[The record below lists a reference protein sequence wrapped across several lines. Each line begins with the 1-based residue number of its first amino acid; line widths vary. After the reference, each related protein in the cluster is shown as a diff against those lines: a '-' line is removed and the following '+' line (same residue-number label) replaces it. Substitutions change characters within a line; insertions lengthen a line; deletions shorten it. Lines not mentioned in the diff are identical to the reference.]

1 MILKRGVKVQLVV
14 FALITVLGISYTAVR
29 YIGIGRGVLNRGYVA
44 YVDLTDSGG
53 IFTNAEV
60 TYRGVTVGRVG
71 PIELTRD
78 GLRVRLNL
86 DRGHHIPR
94 DSMAVVAN
102 RSAVGEQYIDLRPRS
117 DGAPY
122 LDSGAPYTIPRQD
135 TKVPV
140 RTEELLGNL
149 DKLVASVDTEDL
161 AVVVDELDRA
171 FAGSAADLQAILD
184 SSDRLL
190 QEANDSF
197 PAASDLLDN
206 SRVVLDTQRDEGAN
220 IRAFARNLSVL
231 TDELRRDDPNLRDVI
246 DSTVPATTQADRLID
261 QLSPTLP
268 VLLANLTS
276 TGQVIASRIDGLRS
290 LLILYPAT
298 LAGGFTVTPGDG
310 TEHFGLV
317 LNLNSPPPCTKGY
330 EKTDIRYPQ
339 DTSDVPAE
347 PNVGCKLPRDSQQDV
362 RGARNAPPPRPAPSV
377 PPGATDGAGEPPGG
391 ASGEASAQ
399 AAGDERRSPRAGD
412 QTEGQ
417 AAGQPAGQASD
428 QAGDQAAAGTPF
440 APFSSATQD
449 FSPNSILM
457 SGYDPVTGAVIGSN
471 GQRYGIGTTGGQQRL
486 LGDAS
491 WKWLLLGPLAR

>member
-1 MILKRGVKVQLVV
+1 VILKRGVKVQLVA
-14 FALITVLGISYTAVR
+14 FALITVLGITYTAVR
-29 YIGIGRGVLNRGYVA
+29 FVGIGRGVLNQGYVA

-86 DRGHHIPR
+86 NRGRHIPR
-94 DSMAVVAN
+94 DTIAVVAN

-117 DGAPY
+117 DGGPY
-122 LDSGAPYTIPRQD
+122 LDHGAPYTIPRQD
-135 TKVPV
+135 TKLPVP
-140 RTEELLGNL
+140 TEELLGNL
-149 DKLVASVDTEDL
+149 DKLVASVDPQDL
-161 AVVVDELDRA
+161 ATIVDELDKA
-171 FAGSAADLQAILD
+171 FAGSAADLQTILD

-190 QEANDSF
+190 KEANDNF

-220 IRAFARNLSVL
+220 IRSFARNLGVL
-231 TDELRRDDPNLRDVI
+231 TDELRRDDPDLRDVI
-246 DSTVPATTQADRLID
+246 DSTAPAAGQTSRLISD
-261 QLSPTLP
+261 LSPTLP

-276 TGQVIASRIDGLRS
+276 TGQVITSRIDGLRT

-330 EKTDIRYPQ
+330 EKTKIRYPQ
-339 DTSDVPAE
+339 DTRDTPA
-347 PNVGCKLPRDSQQDV
+347 PRNVGCKLPKTSQQDV

-377 PPGATDGAGEPPGG
+377 PPGATDGVGEPPASNSKPDSSSAAEGG
-391 ASGEASAQ
+391 Q
-399 AAGDERRSPRAGD
+399 
-412 QTEGQ
+412 QVQ
-417 AAGQPAGQASD
+417 AAGQP
-428 QAGDQAAAGTPF
+428 
-440 APFSSATQD
+440 SSSGATTQD
-449 FSPNSILM
+449 FSPNSIVM
-457 SGYDPVTGAVIGSN
+457 SGYDPVTGAVIGPN
-471 GQRYGIGTTGGQQRL
+471 GKRYALGTTGGQQRL

-491 WKWLLLGPLAR
+491 WKWLLLGPLAQ

>member
-1 MILKRGVKVQLVV
+1 VILKRGVKVQLVA

-29 YIGIGRGVLNRGYVA
+29 FIGIGRGVLNQGYVA

-78 GLRVRLNL
+78 GLRVRMNLN
-86 DRGHHIPR
+86 RGHHIPR
-94 DSMAVVAN
+94 DTDAVVAN

-117 DGAPY
+117 DGGPY
-122 LDSGAPYTIPRQD
+122 LDGGAPYTIPRQD

-140 RTEELLGNL
+140 PTQELLGNL
-149 DKLVASVDTEDL
+149 DKLVASVDQQDL
-161 AVVVDELDRA
+161 ATVVDELDRA

-190 QEANDSF
+190 REANDNF
-197 PAASDLLDN
+197 PAVSDLLDN
-206 SRVVLDTQRDEGAN
+206 GRVVLDTQRDEATN
-220 IRAFARNLSVL
+220 IRTFARNLAVL
-231 TDELRRDDPNLRDVI
+231 TDELRRDDPDLRDVL
-246 DSTVPATTQADRLID
+246 DSTTPAARQASGLISD
-261 QLSPTLP
+261 LSPTLP

-276 TGQVIASRIDGLRS
+276 TGQVITSRIDGLRS

-317 LNLNSPPPCTKGY
+317 LNLNSPTPCTKGY
-330 EKTDIRYPQ
+330 EKTEIRYPQ
-339 DTSDVPAE
+339 DTKDLPAK

-362 RGARNAPPPRPAPSV
+362 RGARNAPPPRPAPAL
-377 PPGATDGAGEPPGG
+377 PPGATEGAGEPPGG
-391 ASGEASAQ
+391 SSDGSSGGDKQVQAAQGGPPAQGASG
-399 AAGDERRSPRAGD
+399 
-412 QTEGQ
+412 
-417 AAGQPAGQASD
+417 
-428 QAGDQAAAGTPF
+428 
-440 APFSSATQD
+440 ATSQG
-449 FSPNSILM
+449 FSPNSIMM
-457 SGYDPVTGAVIGSN
+457 SGYDPVTGAVIGPN
-471 GQRYGIGTTGGQQRL
+471 GQRYAIGTTGGQQRL

-491 WKWLLLGPLAR
+491 WKWLLLGPLAQ